1 LVWDLRGQTAKLI
14 DCPMDLADRL
24 SALRRI
30 QFHRGAGQTPVGPPR
45 NRHHHFQIT
54 IEFHHRRRGRF
65 PCMLPLRLQKQLRLI
80 QKPVANGPVRSSP
93 GRI

>member
-14 DCPMDLADRL
+14 DCPMDLAMRL

-45 NRHHHFQIT
+45 NRCHHVQIASQLL
-54 IEFHHRRRGRF
+54 HGRRRRF
-65 PCMLPLRLQKQLRLI
+65 PCMLPVRLQKQLRLI